1 MAQQLV
7 MEEKKT
13 CFKLQVVDLPMEMP
27 AEPFKLVP
35 ETRKDIDKRARAANK
50 EIERTAERNRLNR
63 LAKNLKL
70 DFKPLITLQKIKEAM
85 ENGPKR
91 EFLTPG
97 LRQMYEFKWRDN
109 NRLLLLV
116 GAYNGQRV
124 AEWRQLDNGEIERT
138 YCGSEN
144 VMIQKWEAESLKG

>member
-1 MAQQLV
+1 MEQQIL
-7 MEEKKT
+7 
-13 CFKLQVVDLPMEMP
+13 LPMELP
-27 AEPFKLVP
+27 EELFKLVP
-35 ETRKDIDKRARAANK
+35 ETRKDIEKRARAANK

-91 EFLTPG
+91 EFLTFG
-97 LRQMYEFKWRDN
+97 RRQMYEFKWRDN
-109 NRLLLLV
+109 NRLWLV
-116 GAYNGQRV
+116 VVWNGQRV

-138 YCGSEN
+138 YYGSEN